1 MGGKSGKLYVKSYMG
16 FLERRTERLRPLEEQ
31 WAAPYI
37 NIGSA
42 RSGPQEIWK
51 LVLEAIPGSLTAYQ
65 SGTILELPDIEMT
78 KSGPL
83 GGNVSCGTLF
93 AQYSVDSF
101 AYEGNKEAWLD
112 EWLHMCPQ
120 LEGIAKP
127 VFVLW
132 TTSTMSHWPFGKC
145 AAQYDLVPRVMV

>member
-1 MGGKSGKLYVKSYMG
+1 MG

-42 RSGPQEIWK
+42 RSAPQKIWK
-51 LVLEAIPGSLTAYQ
+51 LVLEAIPGSLKAYQ

-83 GGNVSCGTLF
+83 GG
-93 AQYSVDSF
+93 
-101 AYEGNKEAWLD
+101 KR
-112 EWLHMCPQ
+112 
-120 LEGIAKP
+120 
-127 VFVLW
+127 VLW
-132 TTSTMSHWPFGKC
+132 HAVRAVQRWLIC
-145 AAQYDLVPRVMV
+145 L